1 MNVAALV
8 QLQRPVF
15 PSSFPFLRSFEENHV
30 CSLASGGKEILQ
42 LCPGVASK
50 KGTREASLEVQKLQ
64 LFPLNLD
71 IMMVHLNH
79 QVPATIHCVFQ
90 SLFNRVTI
98 SEKQCLYVIKDSKV
112 DLSFYNSSL
121 YNVSCR
127 TRWNCSLMKKKKIGD
142 CWGWVLPGQ
151 TNSFWFMW
159 CVLQNAVRAASVV
172 LSGHLE
178 PDQQP
183 VSTSPKVTYHTQ
195 QITLTHWQWLV
206 EAGGTGEWRSDG
218 VQSDS

>member
-112 DLSFYNSSL
+112 DLSFYNTSL

-127 TRWNCSLMKKKKIGD
+127 TRWNCSLMKKKKIVEDEFSLGRWTASGLCD
-142 CWGWVLPGQ
+142 VSYRTQWELHP
-151 TNSFWFMW
+151 SF
-159 CVLQNAVRAASVV
+159 CL
-172 LSGHLE
+172 
-178 PDQQP
+178 
-183 VSTSPKVTYHTQ
+183 VTWN
-195 QITLTHWQWLV
+195 QINNL
-206 EAGGTGEWRSDG
+206 
-218 VQSDS
+218 